1 MAKNATPAT
10 LFELAQA
17 DAQRQY
23 RLRMEQLERARATL
37 AELQKDAEAIEEA
50 GITLDLESNLLWNYA
65 EKAFYASTG
74 YLLSLR
80 NNNLALLDLLLSRGW
95 VLVSR
100 TNTTA
105 TWSTARLKR
114 GRYRLIVGDLL
125 PVAEDQPQATQPND
139 KTSTEAT
146 PA

>member
-23 RLRMEQLERARATL
+23 RLRMEQLEKARATL

-65 EKAFYASTG
+65 ERAFYASTG
-74 YLLSLR
+74 YVFSLR
-80 NNNLALLDLLLSRGW
+80 NNQSLLDLLLARGW
-95 VLVSR
+95 VQVSR

-114 GRYRLIVGDLL
+114 GRYRLIVSDLP
-125 PVAEDQPQATQPND
+125 PVAEERAQATQPND
-139 KTSTEAT
+139 KPSTEAT

>member
-1 MAKNATPAT
+1 MAKNASPAT

-17 DAQRQY
+17 EAHRQH
-23 RLRMEQLERARATL
+23 RLRIEQLERARATL
-37 AELQKDAEAIEEA
+37 AELQKDAQALEAA
-50 GITLDLESNLLWNYA
+50 GIDLDLDSNFLWNYA
-65 EKAFYASTG
+65 ERAFYASQIH
-74 YLLSLR
+74 LLGQR
-80 NNNLALLDLLLSRGW
+80 NNQPLLDLLLARGW

-114 GRYRLIVGDLL
+114 GRYRLIVGDLPL
-125 PVAEDQPQATQPND
+125 VANEQAQAAHP
-139 KTSTEAT
+139 STEAT

>member
-23 RLRMEQLERARATL
+23 RLRMEQLEKARATL

-65 EKAFYASTG
+65 ERAFYASTG
-74 YLLSLR
+74 YVFSLR
-80 NNNLALLDLLLSRGW
+80 NNQALLDLLLARGW

-114 GRYRLIVGDLL
+114 GRYRLIVGDLP
-125 PVAEDQPQATQPND
+125 PVAEGQPQATQH
-139 KTSTEAT
+139 STEAT

>member
-23 RLRMEQLERARATL
+23 RMRMEQLEKAHATL

-65 EKAFYASTG
+65 ERAFYASQA
-74 YLLSLR
+74 YLFRNR
-80 NNNLALLDLLLSRGW
+80 NNQSLLDLLLARGW
-95 VLVSR
+95 ALVSR
-100 TNTTA
+100 TNTSA
-105 TWSTARLKR
+105 NWSSARLKR
-114 GRYRLIVGDLL
+114 GRYRLIVEYLSL
-125 PVAEDQPQATQPND
+125 VSEDQPQATQPND
-139 KTSTEAT
+139 KPSTEAT